1 MLRAVVFHGLG
12 GSPGSVGWLSRI
24 LRSWG
29 AEVET
34 PDASGEVVEVAE
46 RFSRGGYDVYAG
58 HSRGGSIAFI
68 ASALAGRGAVIS
80 VASPADR
87 LLQAR
92 WLSLSPPGSV
102 QRSLHEDLV
111 RRLGDPWEAPE
122 PYVRSSVLHFLKN
135 VRGPVLIIHGL
146 EDQIVRPYH
155 AEILEDFLRMLGVPV
170 EKLVLEGMAHA
181 PGPRHIEVISRKI
194 GEFLRRLGSP
204 RGGDF

>member
-1 MLRAVVFHGLG
+1 MLRAVVFHGHG
-12 GSPGSVGWLSRI
+12 GSPRSVEWLSRI

-29 AEVET
+29 ADVET
-34 PDASGEVVEVAE
+34 PEASGEVLDIAE
-46 RFSRGGYDVYAG
+46 RFSRGYDIYAG

-92 WLSLSPPGSV
+92 WLSLNPPGSV
-102 QRSLHEDLV
+102 QRSLYEDLA

-122 PYVRSSVLHFLKN
+122 VYARSSVLHFLRS

-146 EDQIVRPYH
+146 EDRIVKPYH
-155 AEILEDFLRMLGVPV
+155 AEILEDFLKLLKVPV
-170 EKLVLEGMAHA
+170 EKLLLGDMAHA
-181 PGPRHIEVISRKI
+181 PGPRHIEIISRKI
-194 GEFLRRLGSP
+194 GEFLNRLGS
-204 RGGDF
+204 G